1 MVARSM
7 RSSNAPAGK
16 IAARSPRRAKKLS
29 LRKNVPSSAS
39 GKPCHLLLKDNVLSD
54 EPMVI
59 ANLAG
64 DNTLGPGLS
73 AHRT

>member
-1 MVARSM
+1 MYVF
-7 RSSNAPAGK
+7 
-16 IAARSPRRAKKLS
+16 
-29 LRKNVPSSAS
+29 SAS